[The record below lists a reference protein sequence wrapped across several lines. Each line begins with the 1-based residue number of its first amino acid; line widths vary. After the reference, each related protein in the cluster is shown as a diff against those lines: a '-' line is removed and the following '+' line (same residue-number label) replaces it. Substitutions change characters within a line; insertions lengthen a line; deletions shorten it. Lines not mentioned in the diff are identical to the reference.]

1 MRTREEVL
9 SIVRELCADL
19 RRLFPGEIMDVI
31 LFTGTTRQPA
41 RCVTRSAGQVFDA
54 KTM

>member
-19 RRLFPGEIMDVI
+19 RRLFSGEIMDVI
-31 LFTGTTRQPA
+31 LFTGTARQPA
-41 RCVTRSAGQVFDA
+41 RCVTRSAGQLIVEQ
-54 KTM
+54 KM